1 MEPVYREIKEEEIGF
16 SLFEHFDRSQQVTKC
31 RRRTDGIWTVRNIE
45 FTDDWSGDD
54 IFRLILQLKTNAKN
68 GGFVYGAFI
77 KGQLKGFAS
86 VDPDF
91 FGTVCRYLD
100 LSNIFVSRDFR
111 RSGIGK
117 RLFEKSKEWAK
128 YRGADRLYISAHSA
142 VESQSF
148 YSAMGCTEAQEYNMA
163 LVQKE
168 PCDCQLECTL

>member
-31 RRRTDGIWTVRNIE
+31 WRKTDGIWTVRNIE

-54 IFRLILQLKTNAKN
+54 ISRLILQLRTNAKN

-86 VDPDF
+86 VEPDF

-117 RLFEKSKEWAK
+117 RLFEKAKAWAK
-128 YRGADRLYISAHSA
+128 CRGADRLYISAHSA

-148 YSAMGCTEAQEYNMA
+148 YSAMGCTEAQEYSTA